1 MKTIKELQAAVREKH
16 DTLANIDEKLNSFD
30 TTIQS
35 RELNDGEKK
44 EQKAAEAKREIAL
57 REYQAAQRD
66 LSDAMADAQ
75 AASLVKEPVKS
86 ASTRF
91 RELLKGVR
99 SGKQSREVILGAAD
113 GTGIAGSGAVN
124 LTVEDIIPTLNEGLG
139 LPENMRVITGVIGN
153 EVWPVSADDV
163 KITEKGEVGALEK
176 QDLNFD
182 KITVSPKRAGL
193 LVRVSNTA
201 IDNAAFDVLEFV
213 QQKLALSLK
222 KYFAEK
228 LYSQAEWD
236 GNKGP
241 FAGLAPAG
249 TITLDTTAYKG
260 ILKAV
265 AGFVDKGYDASNVC
279 FVIDATTEADLKA
292 APKAAGQ
299 GGFIIEGGKLAG
311 YNYVVSHYINTKLN
325 DSKTDLE
332 ATADRYI
339 GVGLFNYEAIQQ
351 HGEVRLNIDATSETV
366 SQDNVTSVIF
376 NTSFSFTDLS
386 VKTTTNGKKNTTT
399 TAFALYKVAEPT
411 AAA

>member
-16 DTLANIDEKLNSFD
+16 DNLAEIDNKLNGFD

-44 EQKAAEAKREIAL
+44 DQAATLAKRDIAY

-66 LSDAMADAQ
+66 LSEAMTAAQ
-75 AASLVKEPVKS
+75 AASLTKEPVKS

-99 SGKQSREVILGAAD
+99 AGNQSREVILGAD
-113 GTGIAGSGAVN
+113 TGTGIAASGAVN
-124 LTVEDIIPTLNEGLG
+124 LTIEDIIPTLNEGLG
-139 LPENMRVITGVIGN
+139 LPQGLRMTTGVIGN

-163 KITEKGEVGALEK
+163 KITEKGEVDALEK

-182 KITVSPKRAGL
+182 KITVTPKRAGL

-201 IDNAAFDVLEFV
+201 IDNAAFDVLAFV
-213 QQKLALSLK
+213 QQKLSLALS
-222 KYFAEK
+222 KYIAEK
-228 LYSQAEWD
+228 LYSQAAWD

-241 FAGLAPAG
+241 FSGLQSSG
-249 TITLDTTAYKG
+249 TITLDDTAYKG
-260 ILKAV
+260 LLKAV
-265 AGFVDKGYDASNVC
+265 AGFIDKGYDAANVC
-279 FVIDATTEADLKA
+279 FVIDATTEADLKGT
-292 APKAAGQ
+292 PKAAGQ
-299 GGFIIEGGKLAG
+299 GGFIIEDDKLAG

-325 DSKTDLE
+325 DGKTALE
-332 ATADRYI
+332 ATTDRFI
-339 GVGLFNYEAIQQ
+339 GVGLFNYEAVQQ
-351 HGEVRLNIDATSETV
+351 HGDVRLNIDATSEAV
-366 SQDNVTSVIF
+366 SSDNVTSVVF

-386 VKTTTNGKKNTTT
+386 VKTTTNGKKNTAT

-411 AAA
+411 A